1 MRLTEQQIRSLYGQD
16 VQDRSGATIGDVGQ
30 VWADAAGEPTW
41 VSVRTGVPG
50 RHESMAPLH
59 TARLWE
65 GRVQLPYDRA
75 TVRTAPAVESGTDQP
90 LGVEQLAQLYRHYQ
104 LPARSAALQPEPSP
118 QRTSSPPEMIRS
130 EERLRVGTRREPV
143 GTARLRKRV
152 VTENVHTTVPVQ
164 HDEVTVVREPITAAD
179 RGDVR
184 AETGE
189 EQRELVLHAEHPVAV
204 KERVPVERV
213 RLTSHEVRE
222 ERPVHGQVQREIVEP
237 DVPEQPGR
245 AD

>member
-16 VQDRSGATIGDVGQ
+16 VQDRSGAKIGSVGQ

-59 TARLWE
+59 TARLQE
-65 GRVQLPYDRA
+65 GRVRMPYDKS

-90 LGVEQLAQLYRHYQ
+90 LGVDQLTQLYRHYQ
-104 LPARSAALQPEPSP
+104 LPTGQPEQQPP
-118 QRTSSPPEMIRS
+118 PRTAAPPELIRS
-130 EERLRVGTRREPV
+130 EERLRVGTRSEPV

-152 VTENVHTTVPVQ
+152 VTENVHTTVPVE
-164 HDEVTVVREPITAAD
+164 HDEVSVVREPISPAE

-184 AETGE
+184 PGIGE
-189 EQRELVLHAEHPVAV
+189 DQRELVLYAEHPVAV

-213 RLTSHEVRE
+213 RLTSHEVVE
-222 ERPVHGQVQREIVEP
+222 ERPVHAQVQREVIDT
-237 DVPEQPGR
+237 DVPEQARP